1 MSIDDLPGAA
11 RVLTDPIAVAA
22 AAAQWVSELSAGSDP
37 FRIAMSGGST
47 PQFLYEALASSTF
60 KAGIDWPR
68 WHVYFSDER
77 ATPPDHPDSNY
88 RLVHDTLLSKAPV
101 PAEHVHRIEAD
112 RPDLDAAADSY
123 SRLLEARCGRP
134 PRLDLVLLGLGA
146 DGHTASLFPGT
157 AALDVEDAWATRGR
171 ADFEPF
177 DRITMTFPA
186 INAAARV
193 AFLVTGSAKGDALH
207 GVVDGTVP
215 AARVRPADGELLW
228 FLDAAAA
235 GALG

>member
-1 MSIDDLPGAA
+1 MSVEDLPGSV

-22 AAAQWVSELSAGSDP
+22 AAAQWVSELSARSNP

-47 PQFLYEALASSTF
+47 PQFLYEALASSAF
-60 KAGIDWPR
+60 RSGIDWSR

-77 ATPPDHPDSNY
+77 AVPPDHRDSNY
-88 RLVHDTLLSKAPV
+88 RLVHDALLSKV
-101 PAEHVHRIEAD
+101 PIPPEHVHRMEGD
-112 RPDLDAAADSY
+112 SPDLDAAAAAY
-123 SRLLEARCGRP
+123 SQLLEAECGRP
-134 PRLDLVLLGLGA
+134 PRLDVVLLGIGP

-157 AALDVEDAWATRGR
+157 PALDVADAWATRGH

-186 INAAARV
+186 INAAAHV
-193 AFLVTGSAKGDALH
+193 AFLVTGSAKAEALR
-207 GVVDGTVP
+207 GVIAGTVP
-215 AARVRPADGELLW
+215 AARVRPAHGDQTW

-235 GALG
+235 GTLA

>member
-1 MSIDDLPGAA
+1 MSVDELPGTA

-22 AAAQWVSELSAGSDP
+22 AAAQWVSELSARSEP

-68 WHVYFSDER
+68 WQVYFSDER

-88 RLVHDTLLSKAPV
+88 RLVHDTLLSKAPI

-123 SRLLEARCGRP
+123 TRLLEAQCGRP

-193 AFLVTGSAKGDALH
+193 AFLVTGGSKADALH

-215 AARVRPADGELLW
+215 AARVRPGDGELLW

>member
-22 AAAQWVSELSAGSDP
+22 AAAQWVSELSARSDP

-60 KAGIDWPR
+60 KGGIDWPR
-68 WHVYFSDER
+68 WQVYFSDER

-123 SRLLEARCGRP
+123 SRLLEAQCGRP
-134 PRLDLVLLGLGA
+134 PRLHLVLLGLGA

-157 AALDVEDAWATRGR
+157 AALDVDDAWATRGR

-177 DRITMTFPA
+177 DRITMTFPV

-193 AFLVTGSAKGDALH
+193 AFLVTGSAKGDALR

-215 AARVRPADGELLW
+215 AARVRPAEGELLW

>member
-22 AAAQWVSELSAGSDP
+22 AAAQWVSELSARSDP

-60 KAGIDWPR
+60 KGGIDWPR
-68 WHVYFSDER
+68 WQVYFSDER

-123 SRLLEARCGRP
+123 SRLLEAQSGRP
-134 PRLDLVLLGLGA
+134 PQLDLVLLGLGA

-157 AALDVEDAWATRGR
+157 AALDVDDAWATRGR

-177 DRITMTFPA
+177 DRITMTFPV

-193 AFLVTGSAKGDALH
+193 AFLVTGSAKGDALR
-207 GVVDGTVP
+207 GVGDGTVP
-215 AARVRPADGELLW
+215 AARVRPAEGELLW